1 MNNTKYQQKL
11 IFTNTKN
18 QQNSVLYDEILKEL
32 KKRCSSRN
40 ETIDFNI
47 NQLRNKFKKCI
58 AECKH
63 AAMTIKTATG
73 IKRFQENK
81 GYSAWFNQ
89 LFPLVQS
96 RDSCQPQLAVEP
108 SSNSTSDNLDDL
120 EEESESEEVTACGVK
135 QFVPTRKKKVTPKDQ
150 IGEAVD
156 LFKAVLQQDTTK
168 EILKYMQDEA
178 EKARQHELELTKL
191 ILSSTNSALPAERD
205 HNQPNYLQY
214 GYSQVPSADYLQ
226 HNFQNQQVPRQH
238 FSTTIP
244 TRPIMNQNQDD
255 NVYFMNSDD
264 GVKRYHSM

>member
-40 ETIDFNI
+40 EIIDFNI
-47 NQLRNKFKKCI
+47 NQVRNKFKKCI

-81 GYSAWFNQ
+81 GYGAWFDQ

-96 RDSCQPQLAVEP
+96 RDSCQPQLAVDP

-120 EEESESEEVTACGVK
+120 EEECESEVTGCELK
-135 QFVPTRKKKVTPKDQ
+135 QFVPTKKKKVTPKEP
-150 IGEAVD
+150 IGEGVD

-178 EKARQHELELTKL
+178 
-191 ILSSTNSALPAERD
+191 
-205 HNQPNYLQY
+205 
-214 GYSQVPSADYLQ
+214 
-226 HNFQNQQVPRQH
+226 
-238 FSTTIP
+238 
-244 TRPIMNQNQDD
+244 
-255 NVYFMNSDD
+255 
-264 GVKRYHSM
+264 